1 MFTFSHFRDF
11 TIEMCNSVY
20 VCQFHNADGVV
31 FIFVVLL
38 V

>member
-20 VCQFHNADGVV
+20 VCQFHNSDDV
-31 FIFVVLL
+31 FIFVVLP